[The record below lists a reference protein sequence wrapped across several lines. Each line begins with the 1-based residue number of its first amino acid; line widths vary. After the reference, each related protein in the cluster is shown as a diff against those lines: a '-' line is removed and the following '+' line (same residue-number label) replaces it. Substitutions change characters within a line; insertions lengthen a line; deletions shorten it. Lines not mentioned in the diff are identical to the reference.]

1 MENSKRD
8 LLVLLKNNEQDKT
21 NLDREVECLNKILV
35 SVESADAF
43 CKAHELVKRNRITN
57 KASRIIKAA
66 SFIELKAFEFLI
78 NKN

>member
-8 LLVLLKNNEQDKT
+8 LLVLLKNTEQDKT

-35 SVESADAF
+35 SVESANAF
-43 CKAHELVKRNRITN
+43 CNAHELVKRNHITN